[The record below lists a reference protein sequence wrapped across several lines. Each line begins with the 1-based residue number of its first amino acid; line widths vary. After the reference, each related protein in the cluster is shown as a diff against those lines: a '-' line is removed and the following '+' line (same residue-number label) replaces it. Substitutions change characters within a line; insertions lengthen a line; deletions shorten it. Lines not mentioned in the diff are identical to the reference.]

1 MRRIHVLNP
10 AAGKGHDPAFLDGIV
25 PEGDEIYTTTGI
37 GDAERYISSVCSED
51 PGEVSFVVY
60 GGDGT
65 LNEAVNGILKAG
77 AGDRAVLSVVPSG
90 TGNDF
95 VRTISAFEGE
105 TRVDAVKYNGRYA
118 VNIINMGFDCSVVD
132 KTQKYK
138 TMPAVS
144 GSMAYI
150 MGVADVLF
158 HKLGEKW
165 QIELENEN
173 GEREILRGEYL
184 LCLIANGQYY
194 GGGFKPAPAAS
205 LTDGLLDVLIV
216 SKVSRVTF
224 LRLVSDYR
232 KGTHIDE
239 NGEVVER
246 FRKFVTYRRAK
257 KVKVS
262 GLKFLCAD
270 GEIEP
275 TPLIEAEIVPNALR
289 VLPLSSGS
297 GTDTNEKTAE
307 ETAAI
312 S

>member
-1 MRRIHVLNP
+1 MRRIHILNP
-10 AAGKGHDPAFLDGIV
+10 AAGKGHDPAFLRGIV

-37 GDAERYISSVCSED
+37 GDAERFIRAVCTED
-51 PGEVSFVVY
+51 PGELSFVVY

-65 LNEAVNGILKAG
+65 LNEAVNGILGAE
-77 AGDRAVLSVVPSG
+77 AGDRAVLSAVPSG

-95 VRTISAFEGE
+95 VRTVAELDGE
-105 TRVDAVKYNGRYA
+105 TRVDAVRYNGRYA

-165 QIELENEN
+165 QIELEGEA

-194 GGGFKPAPAAS
+194 GGGFRPAPAAS

-216 SKVSRVTF
+216 SKVSRATF

-232 KGTHIDE
+232 NGTHISE

-257 KVKVS
+257 KVKVT

-275 TPLIEAEIVPNALR
+275 SPLIEAEIVPNALR
-289 VLPLSSGS
+289 VLPLSSGN
-297 GTDTNEKTAE
+297 GAETEKAAE
-307 ETAAI
+307 EPAAV